1 MNMSPLYLA
10 ECYWPDVSEEQ
21 LERAS
26 RRAREAAKALSAS
39 GTEVR
44 LRSSWLV
51 PDDEVA
57 FLLFEAVSADAVR
70 QVAERARV
78 PFERIVQTTELT
90 PECARQ
96 R

>member
-1 MNMSPLYLA
+1 MLRALYLA
-10 ECYWPDVSEEQ
+10 ECYWPDISEEH

-26 RRAREAAKALSAS
+26 RRAREAAKALTEN
-39 GTEVR
+39 GTAVR

-70 QVAERARV
+70 QVVERAGV

-90 PECARQ
+90 PECTR
-96 R
+96 

>member
-1 MNMSPLYLA
+1 VLRALYLA
-10 ECYWPDVSEEQ
+10 ECYWPGVTEEH

-26 RRAREAAKALSAS
+26 RRAREAARELTGS
-39 GTEVR
+39 GIAVR

-70 QVAERARV
+70 HAVERARV

-90 PECARQ
+90 AECAR
-96 R
+96 

>member
-1 MNMSPLYLA
+1 MLRALYLA
-10 ECYWPDVSEEQ
+10 ECYWPGVTEDE

-26 RRAREAAKALSAS
+26 RRVREAAAELTRA
-39 GTEVR
+39 GTAVG

-51 PDDEVA
+51 AHDEVA

-70 QVAERARV
+70 EASERARL

-90 PECARQ
+90 PECLR
-96 R
+96 